1 MNDQTTPSS
10 INDISPPNGKPK
22 AEPRKEPATSSNP
35 LTELMEILKL
45 EKIEENI
52 YRGLHVDLGTDNVFG
67 GQVLGQALS
76 AASQTVPSDRY
87 AHSLHGYFM
96 RHGDLSIPIM
106 YNVECIRDG
115 KSFTTR
121 RVVAVQKGRAI
132 FSMGASFHIEEPGF
146 DHHDSMPDVPGPEG
160 IHSEKELANQ
170 AASDLP
176 ERIRKR
182 VKRGFPI
189 EFRHVNPLPPFAPR
203 KLPPHKYIWFRIT
216 GPVPKETAIQRCLLS
231 YASDFNLVVTSL
243 YPHGHTIWEE
253 GMQGASL
260 DHAMW
265 FHREFDIADWLLY
278 AVDSPNASNA
288 RGLSIGK
295 IFNRQGQLVATVAQE
310 GLIRYLP
317 LSGQKKLSKTR

>member
-1 MNDQTTPSS
+1 
-10 INDISPPNGKPK
+10 
-22 AEPRKEPATSSNP
+22 
-35 LTELMEILKL
+35 
-45 EKIEENI
+45 
-52 YRGLHVDLGTDNVFG
+52 
-67 GQVLGQALS
+67 
-76 AASQTVPSDRY
+76 
-87 AHSLHGYFM
+87 
-96 RHGDLSIPIM
+96 
-106 YNVECIRDG
+106 
-115 KSFTTR
+115 
-121 RVVAVQKGRAI
+121 
-132 FSMGASFHIEEPGF
+132 MGASFHIEEPGF
-146 DHHDSMPDVPGPEG
+146 NHHDSMPDVPGPEG
-160 IHSEKELANQ
+160 IYSEKELAHQ

-189 EFRHVNPLPPFAPR
+189 EFRHVNPLPPFAPQ
-203 KLPPHKYIWFRIT
+203 KMPPHKYIWFRTT
-216 GPVPKETAIQRCLLS
+216 GPVPKDMAIQRCLLS

-243 YPHGHTIWEE
+243 YPHGHTIWEK
-253 GMQGASL
+253 GLQGASL

-317 LSGQKKLSKTR
+317 LSGEKKTS